1 MPFKSQAQRRLFYA
15 KASSGEISKAKVR
28 EWERE
33 TPNGKRLP
41 EKVAGILRPRNIV
54 VAGALAAPYV
64 VGRKVQQ
71 QQQVPEKTAAFLA
84 GLADG
89 LASAARR
96 GEDSL
101 ACRQGS

>member
-15 KASSGEISKAKVR
+15 KARSGEISEAKVK

-33 TPNGKRLP
+33 TTKGKKLP
-41 EKVAGILRPRNIV
+41 EKVAGILRPRNIAV
-54 VAGALAAPYV
+54 VGALAAPYV
-64 VGRKVQQ
+64 VGRKVQQQ

-89 LASAARR
+89 IAKTSSARET
-96 GEDSL
+96 G
-101 ACRQGS
+101 